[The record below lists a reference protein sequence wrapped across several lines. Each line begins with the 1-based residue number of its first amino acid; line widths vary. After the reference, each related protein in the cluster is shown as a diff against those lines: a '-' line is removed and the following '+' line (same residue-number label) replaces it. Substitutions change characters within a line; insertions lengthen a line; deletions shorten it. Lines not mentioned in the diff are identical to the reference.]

1 MFVCIHHTPAPLASM
16 PRGRPP
22 GSKNKK
28 TLEYEAAV
36 SKIPLPVDDD
46 APLGSFIKELNKTA
60 ETTAKKRKAESA
72 QLSSPPAKRGRSP
85 KAPTGGAP
93 KPRGR
98 PKEKK
103 LNKTAET
110 TAKKRK
116 AESAQL
122 SSPPAKR
129 GRGLR
134 AAVLLTVL
142 KAAHPRAWA
151 VNAWD
156 HHRAEA
162 LAAPRGRPK
171 ASSAPKAM
179 PSKKTAGT
187 PTQKKGR
194 GRKMP
199 NSARIK
205 RTSQMPQ
212 RSGKKSRGSKSN
224 KSNRL

>member
-1 MFVCIHHTPAPLASM
+1 MCIHHTPAPLASM

-46 APLGSFIKELNKTA
+46 APLGSFIKE
-60 ETTAKKRKAESA
+60 
-72 QLSSPPAKRGRSP
+72 
-85 KAPTGGAP
+85 
-93 KPRGR
+93 
-98 PKEKK
+98 